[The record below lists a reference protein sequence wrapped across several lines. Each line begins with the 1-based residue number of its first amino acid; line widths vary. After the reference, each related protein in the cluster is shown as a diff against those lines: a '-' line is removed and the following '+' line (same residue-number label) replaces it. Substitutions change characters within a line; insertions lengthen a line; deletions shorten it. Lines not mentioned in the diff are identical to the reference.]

1 MRGPSTFY
9 ACVRTTG
16 GPVSGF
22 LGGQPLIDIVFFE
35 NALNREFAR
44 KSPASKDQK
53 PANSST
59 CASLITHA
67 AATWNNGLDGSSGK
81 DDGMGGAVRV
91 DAGISIRATGIG
103 WRRIGILFETTRRT

>member
-22 LGGQPLIDIVFFE
+22 LGSQPLIDIVFFE

-53 PANSST
+53 PTNSST

-67 AATWNNGLDGSSGK
+67 AATWNNDPDASSRK
-81 DDGMGGAVRV
+81 NHGMGGAVRL
-91 DAGISIRATGIG
+91 DARISVRATTI
-103 WRRIGILFETTRRT
+103 